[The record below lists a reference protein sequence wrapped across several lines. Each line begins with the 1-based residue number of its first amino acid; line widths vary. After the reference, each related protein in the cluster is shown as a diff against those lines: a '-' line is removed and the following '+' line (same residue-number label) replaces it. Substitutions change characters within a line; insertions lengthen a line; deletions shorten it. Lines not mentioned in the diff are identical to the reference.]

1 MLTILGVRE
10 TQFVYINSNMAW
22 KISGDVSGNGISIS
36 LLGVCSA
43 NNALKMADLADKIQR
58 WA

>member
-1 MLTILGVRE
+1 MLTILGVSD

-22 KISGDVSGNGISIS
+22 NISGDVSGRGISTS

-43 NNALKMADLADKIQR
+43 NNALNMADLADKIHL